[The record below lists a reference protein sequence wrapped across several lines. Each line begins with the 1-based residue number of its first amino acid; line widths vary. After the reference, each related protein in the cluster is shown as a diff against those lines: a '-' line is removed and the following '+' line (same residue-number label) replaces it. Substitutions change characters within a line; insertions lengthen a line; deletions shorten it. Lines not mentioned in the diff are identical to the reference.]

1 MGPAVEV
8 RHAMTSSE
16 RFRAALAG
24 ADMDRIPMYEL
35 VYWPKTLE
43 RWRREGLPASV
54 MPQDYFQLDQAGF
67 FAYDGSLGIPGGV
80 IEADAAT
87 KTTRDG
93 DGVYYKESTVEYST
107 PTFVRATINTWE
119 DWQQYRGRLSAKW
132 QRMPVQMEFEAIT
145 GLATGC
151 ATMDEYYRRC
161 KAEGRF
167 TVLSPIDPIWYALR
181 VMGEGQSLMAIA
193 AEPEFIQEIVE
204 DYARFNEG
212 MLRLLLD
219 RGYRFDAVWVF
230 SDLCYKNG
238 MLFSP
243 RFFRQRVLP
252 TFRRY
257 VALCHEAGSKFIFH
271 CDGDVTKL
279 IPLLIEAGVDCIQPL
294 EARAGNDLRALAP
307 SYGDRLSFM
316 GNINADVL
324 SGSPEM
330 IEAEIREKL
339 SCVVPSRRYLFH
351 SDHSIPP
358 GVSFKNYVFAL
369 ELARKYGSYR
379 P

>member
-1 MGPAVEV
+1 M
-8 RHAMTSSE
+8 RHTLTSSE

-24 ADMDRIPMYEL
+24 SDMDRIPMYEL

-43 RWRREGLPASV
+43 RWRGEGLPANV
-54 MPQDYFQLDQAGF
+54 MPQEYFQLDQLGF
-67 FAYDGSLGIPGGV
+67 FAYDGSLGLSGGV
-80 IEADAAT
+80 MESDAVS

-93 DGVYYKESTVEYST
+93 DGVYYRESIVEYST
-107 PTFVRATINTWE
+107 PTFVRSTINTAQ
-119 DWQQYRGRLSAKW
+119 DWQQYRHRLAVDW
-132 QRMPVQMEFEAIT
+132 GRMPVRLAHEPIT
-145 GLATGC
+145 DLATGC
-151 ATMDEYYRRC
+151 NTMDEYYRLC

-181 VMGEGQSLMAIA
+181 TLGEEQSLMAIA

-219 RGYRFDAVWVF
+219 RGYRFDAIWVF
-230 SDLCYKNG
+230 SDVCYKNG

-243 RFFRQRVLP
+243 RFFRERVMP
-252 TFRRY
+252 TFQRY
-257 VALCHEAGSKFIFH
+257 VAFCHEAGSKFIFH
-271 CDGDVTKL
+271 CDGDVTRL

-294 EARAGNDLRALAP
+294 EARAGNDLRTLAP
-307 SYGDRLSFM
+307 RYADQLSFM

-324 SGSPEM
+324 SGSREM
-330 IEAEIREKL
+330 IEAEIRDKL
-339 SCVVPSRRYLFH
+339 SSIVASRRYIFH

-358 GVSFKNYVFAL
+358 SISFANYAFAL
-369 ELARKYGSYR
+369 ELARKYGSYL
-379 P
+379 